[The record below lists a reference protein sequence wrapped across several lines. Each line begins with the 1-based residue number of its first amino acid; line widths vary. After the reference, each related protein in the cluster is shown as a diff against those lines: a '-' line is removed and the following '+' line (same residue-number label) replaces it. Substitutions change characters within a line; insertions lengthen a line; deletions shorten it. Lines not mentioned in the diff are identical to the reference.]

1 MTDQRTIAYIDCF
14 SGISGD
20 MFLGALLDAG
30 LPLAEL
36 QRQLALL
43 GLDSCTLSV
52 GKKACGA
59 IAATTLSVQSGE
71 SHPHRTLAD
80 IHRLITASSLAE
92 PVQTTALAIF
102 SLLAEAEA
110 KVHGRP
116 VETVHFHEV
125 GGIDSI
131 IDIVGAAIG
140 LAVLKITSLH
150 CAPLPMPRGWVHCA
164 HGLLP
169 LPAPAVCEL
178 LQGVPTYGVELNQ
191 ELVTPTGAAIVK
203 ALATAYG
210 PMPPMTITEV
220 GYGAGSR
227 ELSNSQP
234 NLLRLVLGTARPV
247 VEAQEVEVIETHLD
261 DWSPETFPYL
271 SERLFA
277 LNALDVALIP
287 IQMKKGR
294 PGFLVRVICDRTASL
309 AIKECILSETTAIG
323 LRFRTEQ
330 RWTLPRESGTVPT
343 RWGEVRVKKVTTPA
357 GEVLTPEYEDCKRVA
372 SANNVPLKEVYAEVG
387 RAEGKTFKRDM

>member
-1 MTDQRTIAYIDCF
+1 MTNQRSIAYIDCF

-30 LPLAEL
+30 LPVEEL
-36 QRQLALL
+36 RNQLALL
-43 GLDSCTLSV
+43 GLDGYTLTV
-52 GKKACGA
+52 GKKSCGA
-59 IAATTLSVQSGE
+59 IAATTLSVQSAE
-71 SHPHRTLAD
+71 SHPHRTLWD
-80 IHRLITASSLAE
+80 IQQLITTSRLAE
-92 PVQTTALAIF
+92 PIKETALSIF

-116 VETVHFHEV
+116 VDTVHFHEV

-131 IDIVGAAIG
+131 VDIVGAAIG
-140 LAVLKITSLH
+140 LASLNITRLH

-169 LPAPAVCEL
+169 LPAPAVCGL
-178 LQGVPTYGVELNQ
+178 LQGVPTYGVELSQ

-203 ALATAYG
+203 TLASDYG
-210 PMPPMTITEV
+210 PMPPMTITGV
-220 GYGAGSR
+220 GYGAGSQ
-227 ELSNSQP
+227 ELANGQP
-234 NLLRLVLGTARPV
+234 NLLRLVLGVARIT
-247 VEAQEVEVIETHLD
+247 VEAQEVEVVETHLD

-277 LNALDVALIP
+277 LGALDVALIP

-294 PGFLVRVICDRTASL
+294 PGFLLRVICDRAAAL

-330 RWTLPRESGTVPT
+330 RWTLPRETGTVPT
-343 RWGEVRVKKVTTPA
+343 RWGAVRVKKITTPT

-372 SANNVPLKEVYAEVG
+372 TMHGVPIKKVYAEIVCAK
-387 RAEGKTFKRDM
+387 RTDFKKDT

>member
-30 LPLAEL
+30 LPVEEL
-36 QRQLALL
+36 QGQLALL
-43 GLDSCTLSV
+43 GLDGYTLPV
-52 GKKACGA
+52 GRKTCGA
-59 IAATTLSVQSGE
+59 IAATTLSVQTTE
-71 SHPHRTLAD
+71 NHPHRTLAD
-80 IHRLITASSLAE
+80 IRQIITASGLTE
-92 PVQTTALAIF
+92 PVRKTALSIF

-140 LAVLKITSLH
+140 LAALNITRLY
-150 CAPLPMPRGWVHCA
+150 CAPLPMPHGWVQCA

-178 LQGVPTYGVELNQ
+178 LQGV
-191 ELVTPTGAAIVK
+191 
-203 ALATAYG
+203 
-210 PMPPMTITEV
+210 
-220 GYGAGSR
+220 GYGAGSQ
-227 ELSNSQP
+227 ELANGQP
-234 NLLRLVLGTARPV
+234 NLLRLVLGSARIA
-247 VEAQEVEVIETHLD
+247 VEAQEVEVVETHLD

-277 LNALDVALIP
+277 LSALDVALIP

-294 PGFLVRVICDRTASL
+294 PGILLRVICDRTAAL
-309 AIKECILSETTAIG
+309 GIKECILSETTAIG

-343 RWGEVRVKKVTTPA
+343 RWGEVRINKVTTPT

-372 SANNVPLKEVYAEVG
+372 IAHGVPLKEVYAEVG
-387 RAEGKTFKRDM
+387 CAKSTDFKKET